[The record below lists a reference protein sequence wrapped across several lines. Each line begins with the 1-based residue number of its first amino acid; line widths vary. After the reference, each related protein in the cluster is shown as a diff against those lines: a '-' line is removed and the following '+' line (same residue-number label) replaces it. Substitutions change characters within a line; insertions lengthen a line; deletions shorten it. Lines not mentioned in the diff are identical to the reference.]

1 MGVVSAYGCYVAMNG
16 IKERREMAREKIW
29 TRIHLTPMLQ
39 AEADRDD
46 VRRYWAAEKREKELM
61 KGVKGWE
68 VGGVYNSDRYCLFP
82 GAAVVGWGLTA
93 LCVYRFVRPTYTVS
107 PPAES
112 VISEKDYLKIVGK
125 EEK

>member
-1 MGVVSAYGCYVAMNG
+1 DLPPLGGYEPVQYKRNLPFRGFRPSYYLIAMGIVSAYGCYVAMNG

-46 VRRYWAAEKREKELM
+46 VRRFWAAEKREKELM

-68 VGGVYNSDRYCLFP
+68 TGGVYNSDRYGFS
-82 GAAVVGWGLTA
+82 GMA
-93 LCVYRFVRPTYTVS
+93 LV
-107 PPAES
+107 
-112 VISEKDYLKIVGK
+112 
-125 EEK
+125 